1 MMATCWLRSFW
12 KRSSQQELE
21 MRDLFADEAL
31 CVEAI
36 AQALSDPHEV
46 ARALLHN
53 SSIPGPAQG
62 VILVA

>member
-1 MMATCWLRSFW
+1 
-12 KRSSQQELE
+12 

>member
-1 MMATCWLRSFW
+1 
-12 KRSSQQELE
+12 

-46 ARALLHN
+46 ASQDGDKKSLEIYN
-53 SSIPGPAQG
+53 S
-62 VILVA
+62 